1 MLKQL
6 THITILVK
14 DQEQALNFYTKK
26 LGFQVHTDAQFGGM
40 RWLTVNPINLKDMEF
55 CLLIPE
61 TQEGLAQI
69 GKQGGN
75 FGIGCLSTD
84 DAQAEYER
92 LKAAGV
98 DMVSEPVTEP
108 WGTGFTFK
116 DLYGNI
122 FYVNQ
127 PPK

>member
-1 MLKQL
+1 MLKGL

-14 DQEQALNFYTKK
+14 DQEQALKFYTEK
-26 LGFQVHTDAQFGGM
+26 LGFQIHTDAKFQDM
-40 RWLTVNPINLKDMEF
+40 RWLTINPVGQKEMEF
-55 CLLIPE
+55 CLMKPE
-61 TQEGLAQI
+61 TQEGLEQV
-69 GKQGGN
+69 GKQGGS

-84 DAQAEYER
+84 DACKTYEQ

-98 DMVSEPVTEP
+98 ELLSEPKTEP

-116 DLYGNI
+116 DLYGNL

-127 PPK
+127 APE